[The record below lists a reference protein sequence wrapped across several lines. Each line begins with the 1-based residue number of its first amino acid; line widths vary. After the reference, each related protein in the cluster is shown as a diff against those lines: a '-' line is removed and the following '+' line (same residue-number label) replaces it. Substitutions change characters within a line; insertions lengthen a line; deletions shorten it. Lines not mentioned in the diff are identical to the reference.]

1 MRVKTSS
8 HRTHT
13 LTLDDDVDVELTPH
27 EPHHKH
33 DNFALLT
40 AK

>member
-13 LTLDDDVDVELTPH
+13 LTLDDDVELTPH